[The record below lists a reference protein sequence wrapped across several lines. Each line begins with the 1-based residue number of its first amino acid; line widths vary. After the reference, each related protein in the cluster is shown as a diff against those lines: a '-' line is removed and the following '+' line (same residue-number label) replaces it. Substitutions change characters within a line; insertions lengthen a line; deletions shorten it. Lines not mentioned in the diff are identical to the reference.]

1 MRRNGII
8 ALFII
13 VIFGI
18 YWFSGE
24 SETQEQE
31 PQMVDEADDADVSM
45 SGVEM
50 RLGQEGRTLWTLNAM
65 SASYD
70 QGQQVVRL
78 QHPIITKNLADN
90 EQPVIVT
97 APLGEVDQASND
109 IRLWSG
115 VHVEYGPTYLNAD
128 QAIFVQVDDTIYLS
142 EDILLDRQG
151 MQLRST
157 KGDVDLT
164 TWVVN
169 AEGGVEVLIVKNS
182 FTQGF

>member
-8 ALFII
+8 VLLII
-13 VIFGI
+13 VILGI
-18 YWFSGE
+18 YWFSGKP
-24 SETQEQE
+24 ETPEQE
-31 PQMVDEADDADVSM
+31 SQMMDEADEADVSM

-50 RLGQEGRTLWTLNAM
+50 RLGQEGRTLWTLNAL

-78 QHPIITKNLADN
+78 QHPVITKNLADN